1 MEGGV
6 VLVFNMCIVIYSRR
20 GLLTF
25 GDSKPFSDFLPR
37 QVFFL
42 ILLPRCKFNDIKFT
56 NTKPKWS
63 RVQEVLTSLSILPR
77 VCKDGQ
83 LVCLKL

>member
-25 GDSKPFSDFLPR
+25 GDSIFSR
-37 QVFFL
+37 AKFF
-42 ILLPRCKFNDIKFT
+42 F
-56 NTKPKWS
+56 
-63 RVQEVLTSLSILPR
+63 
-77 VCKDGQ
+77 
-83 LVCLKL
+83 

>member
-37 QVFFL
+37 QIFF
-42 ILLPRCKFNDIKFT
+42 KFCYQDVSSMT
-56 NTKPKWS
+56 
-63 RVQEVLTSLSILPR
+63 
-77 VCKDGQ
+77 
-83 LVCLKL
+83 